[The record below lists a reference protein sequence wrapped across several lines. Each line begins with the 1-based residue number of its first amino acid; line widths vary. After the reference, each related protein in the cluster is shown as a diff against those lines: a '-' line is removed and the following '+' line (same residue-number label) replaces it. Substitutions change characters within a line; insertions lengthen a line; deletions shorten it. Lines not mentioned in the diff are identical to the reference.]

1 MHSFA
6 GSGRGRKL
14 PSVKLIQELPEVES
28 VRIDSEEQKSQV
40 KTNVMLVVFGSGK
53 MEAV

>member
-1 MHSFA
+1 ML
-6 GSGRGRKL
+6 GLWESGWG
-14 PSVKLIQELPEVES
+14 VVAY
-28 VRIDSEEQKSQV
+28 VSEEQKSQV